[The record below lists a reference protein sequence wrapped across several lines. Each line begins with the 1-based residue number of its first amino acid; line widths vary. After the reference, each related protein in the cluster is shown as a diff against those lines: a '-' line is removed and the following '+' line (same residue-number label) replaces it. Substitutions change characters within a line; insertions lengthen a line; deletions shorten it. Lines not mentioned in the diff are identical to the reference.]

1 MEPTP
6 CKSNKEPGGGGL
18 ERRQST
24 NKKYR
29 ATDLVRFGGTV
40 VCVGIPEG
48 EMKPIATAFPG
59 ILIAKAL
66 KIVGVAVGNRQEAIE
81 TLDLAARGLIK
92 THFRTEKLEN
102 LTEVFEQM
110 HKGELQGR
118 VVIDLQ

>member
-1 MEPTP
+1 MLCESSAQYPTLQILT
-6 CKSNKEPGGGGL
+6 G
-18 ERRQST
+18 Q
-24 NKKYR
+24 R

>member
-1 MEPTP
+1 
-6 CKSNKEPGGGGL
+6 
-18 ERRQST
+18 
-24 NKKYR
+24 
-29 ATDLVRFGGTV
+29 
-40 VCVGIPEG
+40 
-48 EMKPIATAFPG
+48 MKPIATAFPG

-92 THFRTEKLEN
+92 THFRTEKLDN